1 MREEQLREDEKDKKR
16 KEEEEGEEM
25 VARRHDAEGRSE
37 REGDGRGGGE
47 ERIEKSF

>member
-1 MREEQLREDEKDKKR
+1 MISSREDIR
-16 KEEEEGEEM
+16 EM
-25 VARRHDAEGRSE
+25 EGRSE